1 MDNSLSSFVKDNM
14 TAQNVS
20 TSETEVELE
29 VHNFVSDAIGNDDKL
44 NEIDTNSKPVIVILI
59 GFPGYGKTS
68 FVSTCYQL
76 LLENGG
82 IGEYLFYD
90 SDTFIGLERRIAARR
105 LSEKNSVSQTKR
117 TVLGE
122 SHLLTIRV
130 KHPQK
135 SDKVIVFSDRSGEHY
150 EEYVNKTNAVA
161 SDKLLMNA
169 DRLLFFINCEDLVG
183 HSYNILKDNY
193 SLLLRNL
200 KSNNIHFENTSIDFL
215 YNKYDVVTAN
225 NSERFNK
232 NKADLQQLFSSFFD
246 VTSYKEHNI
255 ISNNINKADK
265 LKSLLVDIIDDSS
278 EVGNS
283 NKELSKFDW
292 VKNLILKQQNHE

>member
-1 MDNSLSSFVKDNM
+1 MENSLSGFVKDNI
-14 TAQNVS
+14 TTQNVS
-20 TSETEVELE
+20 TSGTEVELE

-44 NEIDTNSKPVIVILI
+44 NEIDTNSKPVVVILI

-117 TVLGE
+117 TLRGE
-122 SHLLTIRV
+122 SHLLTIRM

-135 SDKVIVFSDRSGEHY
+135 GDKVIVFSDRSGEHY

-200 KSNNIHFENTSIDFL
+200 TSNNIHFENTSIDFL

-225 NSERFNK
+225 NLERFNK

>member
-1 MDNSLSSFVKDNM
+1 MENSLSGFVKDNI

-20 TSETEVELE
+20 TSGTEVELE

-44 NEIDTNSKPVIVILI
+44 NEIDTNSKPVVVILI

-117 TVLGE
+117 TLLGE
-122 SHLLTIRV
+122 SHLLTIRM
-130 KHPQK
+130 KHPQNG
-135 SDKVIVFSDRSGEHY
+135 DKVIVFSDRSGEHY

-169 DRLLFFINCEDLVG
+169 DMLLFFINCEDLVG

-200 KSNNIHFENTSIDFL
+200 KSNNIHFEDTSIDFL

-246 VTSYKEHNI
+246 ATSYKEHNI

-283 NKELSKFDW
+283 NKEVSKFDW

>member
-1 MDNSLSSFVKDNM
+1 MANSLSGFVKDNI

-20 TSETEVELE
+20 TSGTEVELE

-44 NEIDTNSKPVIVILI
+44 NEIDTNSKPVVVILI

-82 IGEYLFYD
+82 IGDYLFYD

-117 TVLGE
+117 TLLGE
-122 SHLLTIRV
+122 SHLLTIRMT
-130 KHPQK
+130 HPQK
-135 SDKVIVFSDRSGEHY
+135 GDKVIVFSDRSGEHY

-161 SDKLLMNA
+161 SDKLLINA
-169 DRLLFFINCEDLVG
+169 DMLLFFINCEDLVG
-183 HSYNILKDNY
+183 HTYNSLKDNY
-193 SLLLRNL
+193 SLLLQNL
-200 KSNNIHFENTSIDFL
+200 KSNNIHFENTSIDIL
-215 YNKYDVVTAN
+215 YNKCDVVNAN

-232 NKADLQQLFSSFFD
+232 NKADLQRLFSSFFNA
-246 VTSYKEHNI
+246 TSYKEHSI
-255 ISNNINKADK
+255 ISNNINESDK
-265 LKSLLVDIIDDSS
+265 LKSLLLDIIDNPFEVRNSS
-278 EVGNS
+278 ED
-283 NKELSKFDW
+283 LSKFDW
-292 VKNLILKQQNHE
+292 ANNLILKQQSHE